1 MSGEKTEKPTP
12 KRLKEARKE
21 GRVARTPDLAA
32 WGGILLASFI
42 LPTMGAALGEDLQV
56 LMIRVAA
63 VIRAPDIGLAVD
75 LLKDALVIAGRTSL
89 MFATVILVLSLASNA
104 AQGGVRFAGK
114 LLQPKGSRINPGPG
128 LKRMFGSHAVWET
141 TKSLLKTA
149 VVGLLVWQT
158 ISTTVPLLAGQG
170 QLPLPAILQSI
181 GERAVSL
188 VRGVAFTGLL
198 LAMPDYIVTKRLLNK
213 QLKMSHQDIKDEMR
227 QSEGDPQLKGAIRSR
242 QMAMSRMRMMT
253 EVATADVVLVNPT
266 HVAVALRYESAK
278 GAPRVVAKGAGVV
291 ALKIREKAAENRVPM
306 VQDVPLARAL
316 YKACDIGQEI
326 PPEMFAAIAQV
337 LAFVMSLKA
346 RGSAAG
352 THKVPVLSRR

>member
-1 MSGEKTEKPTP
+1 MIGEASQFSRASSCHFAQTSPW
-12 KRLKEARKE
+12 RL
-21 GRVARTPDLAA
+21 P
-32 WGGILLASFI
+32 I
-42 LPTMGAALGEDLQV
+42 AAL
-56 LMIRVAA
+56 RAA
-63 VIRAPDIGLAVD
+63 MRDCS
-75 LLKDALVIAGRTSL
+75 ALSV
-89 MFATVILVLSLASNA
+89 
-104 AQGGVRFAGK
+104 
-114 LLQPKGSRINPGPG
+114 
-128 LKRMFGSHAVWET
+128 
-141 TKSLLKTA
+141 
-149 VVGLLVWQT
+149 
-158 ISTTVPLLAGQG
+158 
-170 QLPLPAILQSI
+170 
-181 GERAVSL
+181 
-188 VRGVAFTGLL
+188 
-198 LAMPDYIVTKRLLNK
+198 
-213 QLKMSHQDIKDEMR
+213 
-227 QSEGDPQLKGAIRSR
+227 AIRSR

-306 VQDVPLARAL
+306 VQDIPLARAL